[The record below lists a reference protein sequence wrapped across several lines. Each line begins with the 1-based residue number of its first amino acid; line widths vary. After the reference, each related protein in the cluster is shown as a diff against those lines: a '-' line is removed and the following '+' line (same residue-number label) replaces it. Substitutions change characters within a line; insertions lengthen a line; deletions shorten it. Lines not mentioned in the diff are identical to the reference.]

1 MGLALRSSRVF
12 GGQMHKDDFSAEN
25 SNPQINSL
33 YNSREKSLRRNT
45 LGTMSGA
52 TLIAFLTRL
61 LCPAC
66 WPAYAG
72 LLSSM
77 GLGFLL
83 KTAWLLPL
91 TTVTLVF
98 VLGSLAFRANR
109 RRGYGPF
116 MLGLLGAG
124 ALLVGQFVCSL
135 GTAMSE
141 WGIDGGALLLVAAS
155 VWNGWP
161 RKRKGVETG
170 ECPSCSSEILGA

>member
-1 MGLALRSSRVF
+1 
-12 GGQMHKDDFSAEN
+12 MHKEYFLQGN
-25 SNPQINSL
+25 FTSNARIFVSDPAKHSWQSSL
-33 YNSREKSLRRNT
+33 
-45 LGTMSGA
+45 GAMSGA

-83 KTAWLLPL
+83 KTVWLLPL
-91 TTVTLVF
+91 TMITLVF
-98 VLGSLAFRANR
+98 VIGSLAFRATE

-116 MLGLLGAG
+116 FLGLLGSST
-124 ALLVGQFVCSL
+124 LFVGQFIFSL

-141 WGIDGGALLLVAAS
+141 WGIDGGAVLLVAAS

-161 RKRKGVETG
+161 RKRKGVG
-170 ECPSCSSEILGA
+170 EDACLSCSPETAGA